1 MPRDELPAVVA
12 GREHDSA
19 PPHSRMLPDLE
30 LDAVAQG
37 SEAARLDDARRT
49 RMEMPSSIPRCGL
62 KVFSARAT
70 PSGTEIVTAIFPE
83 KPCAAHTSRTAEVII
98 ARGVALMAAAPP
110 AAQARATSR
119 APRPRRHRRKL
130 PIRARARPCCPQRP
144 CPAPHVPRA
153 RTRARRRSHRHRRLR
168 PFARRTGRTLADAYV
183 DHVRLDGQPAGVT
196 IDTRPTVFRDKSI
209 SQAAFAARAA
219 QLPVV

>member
-37 SEAARLDDARRT
+37 SEAARLDDARRA
-49 RMEMPSSIPRCGL
+49 RMEMPPSIPRCGL
-62 KVFSARAT
+62 KVFSARET

-98 ARGVALMAAAPP
+98 ARGVALMAAAP
-110 AAQARATSR
+110 
-119 APRPRRHRRKL
+119 
-130 PIRARARPCCPQRP
+130 
-144 CPAPHVPRA
+144 
-153 RTRARRRSHRHRRLR
+153 
-168 PFARRTGRTLADAYV
+168 TGCSSPGNV
-183 DHVRLDGQPAGVT
+183 
-196 IDTRPTVFRDKSI
+196 TRPTPTPPSTETSDSRAGTSLPPAAPVPDPACSTRAYTSTPSVTSASSPASFRTAHWAHPRRCMRRSR
-209 SQAAFAARAA
+209 SPRRAARRGDDRHEADR
-219 QLPVV
+219 LS